1 MTVLTPRLPTPAF
14 GAGEAA
20 EPEAIN
26 LKPLALPSKLDYCAD
41 EVETEPGSCCSALLE
56 SSGGS
61 DLEGS
66 APGDADDLEAEIRCT
81 TVLSLEDESEEA
93 DECDDIGPDLRERA
107 GKPRA
112 RPTGCPVDPCR
123 IVLSFAYRRIT
134 TPRSLT
140 LPPIPEDW
148 PTFVPMLAPRTPWWK
163 RFFCCVCG
171 FEEASQDIETEATG
185 SMLRSV
191 STETLAAM
199 NASADMHSDYHSLL

>member
-1 MTVLTPRLPTPAF
+1 MTLLTPRSPTPAL
-14 GAGEAA
+14 GAGEA
-20 EPEAIN
+20 IH
-26 LKPLALPSKLDYCAD
+26 LKPLALLSSKLDEYAD

-56 SSGGS
+56 SSVGS

-66 APGDADDLEAEIRCT
+66 ASGDADDLEAEIRSIL
-81 TVLSLEDESEEA
+81 LSLEDESEEA
-93 DECDDIGPDLRERA
+93 DEWDDFDTDLREGA
-107 GKPRA
+107 EPRA
-112 RPTGCPVDPCR
+112 RPIGCPVDPCR

-171 FEEASQDIETEATG
+171 FEEASPDIETEATG

-191 STETLAAM
+191 STETLAH
-199 NASADMHSDYHSLL
+199 MHSDYHSLL